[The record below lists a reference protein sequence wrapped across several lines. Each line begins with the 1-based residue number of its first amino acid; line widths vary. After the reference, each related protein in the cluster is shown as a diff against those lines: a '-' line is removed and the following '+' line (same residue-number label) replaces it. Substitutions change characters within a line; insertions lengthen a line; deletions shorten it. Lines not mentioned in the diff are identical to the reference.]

1 MPAGARPAAGGANG
15 KDLWKHVPGTP
26 AATNNGHN
34 AQIKA
39 GKLRAY
45 TLDRGAAA
53 EVLATAPAESPS
65 IDGAIVSLPAPT
77 GELQRF
83 ALEQSTVMAP
93 ELAAKHPEIATYS
106 GKGID
111 DPTASIRADLTPQGF
126 HASVR
131 SAAGAWYIDPYYE
144 RDQSLY
150 ASYYA
155 RDAESNETFVER
167 QGDEEAAAEAVEA
180 ADVPVG
186 PSVTLRTYRLALLT
200 DPSYT
205 TYHGG
210 PANVTAAK
218 VTLMNRVNQIYEDES
233 AIRMVLIADNDKLN
247 FNTAAQAT
255 DPNGPC
261 GSAPCFTRRRNLSSC
276 TGAALTRN
284 QIVIGQIIGA
294 SNYDIGHLALGNPG
308 GGVAQLNAVGDT
320 GKARGCTGL
329 TTPIGDFFAVD
340 YVAHEM
346 GHQFGGNHTF
356 NGTQSN
362 CGGNK
367 AAPSVEPGSG
377 SSIMAYAGICRHDN
391 LQPHSDPYWSQ
402 WSYGEINAYV
412 SSSRPAINEVQTVSL
427 RDFDGTDSFRLR
439 FNGSDDGADRAR
451 RRTTRPPGSR
461 RRSRRCRAG
470 RRRDRDGSGVG
481 AFGGSA
487 ATPLNDAGFE
497 VTFGNPTADQPQ
509 GTLAA
514 LNQAS
519 LESSRRRCE
528 RLRRRDA
535 RGRPGRQQRHH
546 VRRRTATTRR
556 S

>member
-26 AATNNGHN
+26 AATKNGHK

-65 IDGAIVSLPAPT
+65 IDGAIVSLPTPT

-150 ASYYA
+150 ASYFA

-261 GSAPCFTRRRNLSSC
+261 GSAPCFTAANLSSC

-308 GGVAQLNAVGDT
+308 GGVAQLNAVGNT

-412 SSSRPAINEVQTVSL
+412 SSSRPAINELQTVSL
-427 RDFDGTDSFRLR
+427 RDFDGTDSFRLALQR
-439 FNGSDDGADRAR
+439 QRDGADRAR

-461 RRSRRCRAG
+461 RRSSRCLAG
-470 RRRDRDGSGVG
+470 RPAGSRSPGLGRVG
-481 AFGGSA
+481 GGA
-487 ATPLNDAGFE
+487 ATPLNDAGFQ
-497 VTFGNPTADQPQ
+497 VTFGNPTANHA
-509 GTLAA
+509 GHAGA
-514 LNQAS
+514 LNQPS
-519 LESSRRRCE
+519 LELTAAAGATGFVGETRRAARSTTTASRS
-528 RLRRRDA
+528 
-535 RGRPGRQQRHH
+535 G
-546 VRRRTATTRR
+546 RTATTRR

>member
-1 MPAGARPAAGGANG
+1 MHRLRTAPRKRRLGGAIFVIALVTAVIVAMPAGARPAAGGANG

-26 AATNNGHN
+26 AATKNGHK

-53 EVLATAPAESPS
+53 EVLATAPAESPA
-65 IDGAIVSLPAPT
+65 IDGAIISLPAPT

-83 ALEQSTVMAP
+83 ALEQTTVMAP

-167 QGDEEAAAEAVEA
+167 EGDEEAAAEAVEA

-261 GSAPCFTRRRNLSSC
+261 GSAPCFT
-276 TGAALTRN
+276 
-284 QIVIGQIIGA
+284 
-294 SNYDIGHLALGNPG
+294 
-308 GGVAQLNAVGDT
+308 VGPT
-320 GKARGCTGL
+320 
-329 TTPIGDFFAVD
+329 
-340 YVAHEM
+340 
-346 GHQFGGNHTF
+346 
-356 NGTQSN
+356 
-362 CGGNK
+362 
-367 AAPSVEPGSG
+367 
-377 SSIMAYAGICRHDN
+377 
-391 LQPHSDPYWSQ
+391 
-402 WSYGEINAYV
+402 
-412 SSSRPAINEVQTVSL
+412 SRPA
-427 RDFDGTDSFRLR
+427 
-439 FNGSDDGADRAR
+439 RAPR
-451 RRTTRPPGSR
+451 
-461 RRSRRCRAG
+461 
-470 RRRDRDGSGVG
+470 
-481 AFGGSA
+481 SA
-487 ATPLNDAGFE
+487 AT
-497 VTFGNPTADQPQ
+497 
-509 GTLAA
+509 
-514 LNQAS
+514 
-519 LESSRRRCE
+519 
-528 RLRRRDA
+528 
-535 RGRPGRQQRHH
+535 
-546 VRRRTATTRR
+546 R